1 LKASLERIQTR
12 KKELT
17 TRSDI
22 YRQTMLLQ
30 LAAVK
35 DGIDLIGRAAGMAA
49 TLLPLWKLFVNRTT
63 ERPPEGEAE
72 RGQR

>member
-1 LKASLERIQTR
+1 MERIQTR

-35 DGIDLIGRAAGMAA
+35 DGIDLIGRAAGMVA

-63 ERPPEGEAE
+63 GSAPEDGAE
-72 RGQR
+72 SRQEE